1 MPEVLRE
8 GPYRFLFYA
17 NEGNE
22 PPHIHIRRD
31 RRIVKFWLDPLRLAR
46 NGGLPQHE
54 INRIRVIVEDH
65 RALFL
70 ERWNEFFN
78 V

>member
-22 PPHIHIRRD
+22 PHTSTSD
-31 RRIVKFWLDPLRLAR
+31 ETAK
-46 NGGLPQHE
+46 LPNSGWTH
-54 INRIRVIVEDH
+54 
-65 RALFL
+65 
-70 ERWNEFFN
+70 
-78 V
+78 

>member
-22 PPHIHIRRD
+22 PPHVHVRRD
-31 RRIVKFWLDPLRLAR
+31 RQIAKFWLDPLRLAR

-54 INRIRVIVEDH
+54 INRIRVIAYPCDCGRQPSVVSGAVE
-65 RALFL
+65 
-70 ERWNEFFN
+70 
-78 V
+78 

>member
-22 PPHIHIRRD
+22 PPHIHVRRN
-31 RRIVKFWLDPLRLAR
+31 RQVAKFWLNPLRLDR
-46 NGGLPQHE
+46 TGGLPQHE

-65 RALFL
+65 QAFFL
-70 ERWNEFFN
+70 ERWNEFFS

>member
-1 MPEVLRE
+1 MPDVLRE

-22 PPHIHIRRD
+22 PPHIHVRRD
-31 RRIVKFWLDPLRLAR
+31 RQVAKFWLNPLRLAR
-46 NGGLPQHE
+46 TGGLPPHE
-54 INRIRVIVEDH
+54 INRIRATIEDH
-65 RALFL
+65 EAFFL

-78 V
+78 I

>member
-31 RRIVKFWLDPLRLAR
+31 RRIAKFWLDPLRLAR

>member
-31 RRIVKFWLDPLRLAR
+31 RQVAKFWLDPLRPAR

-54 INRIRVIVEDH
+54 INRIRVIMEDH
-65 RALFL
+65 QALFL

>member
-1 MPEVLRE
+1 MPEILRQ

-22 PPHIHIRRD
+22 PPHIHVRRD
-31 RRIVKFWLDPLRLAR
+31 RQVAKFWLNPLSLASNR
-46 NGGLPQHE
+46 GLPQHE
-54 INRIRVIVEDH
+54 INRIHVVVEDH
-65 RALFL
+65 RELFL

>member
-22 PPHIHIRRD
+22 PPHIHVRRD
-31 RRIVKFWLDPLRLAR
+31 RQVAKFWLDPLRLAR
-46 NGGLPQHE
+46 DGSMPQHE
-54 INRIRVIVEDH
+54 INRIRVMVEN
-65 RALFL
+65 RQALFL

-78 V
+78 I

>member
-31 RRIVKFWLDPLRLAR
+31 RRVAKFWLEPLRISR
-46 NGGLPQHE
+46 NGGLPHHE
-54 INRIRVIVEDH
+54 INRIRVIVENNQ
-65 RALFL
+65 ALFL